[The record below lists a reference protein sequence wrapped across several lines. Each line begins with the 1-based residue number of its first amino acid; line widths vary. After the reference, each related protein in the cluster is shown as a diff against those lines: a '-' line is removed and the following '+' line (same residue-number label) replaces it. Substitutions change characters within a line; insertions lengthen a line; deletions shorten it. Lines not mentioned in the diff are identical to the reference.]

1 MAIVQ
6 YRIVAQIY
14 QSDIMKTD
22 TKEVKFKLDVETFKI
37 LEYICTSKGISK
49 GEYIKS
55 LLDNEFSKIDKTKL
69 ADVMAELEKL

>member
-6 YRIVAQIY
+6 FGTVAQNTKR
-14 QSDIMKTD
+14 DIMKNE
-22 TKEVKFKLDVETFKI
+22 TKQVKFNLDVETFKI

-55 LLDNEFSKIDKTKL
+55 ILNKEFSKIDKTKL
-69 ADVMAELEKL
+69 SDVMAELEKL

>member
-6 YRIVAQIY
+6 YRTVAQIY

-49 GEYIKS
+49 GEYIQS
-55 LLDNEFSKIDKTKL
+55 WLDNEFSKIDKTKL

>member
-6 YRIVAQIY
+6 YGIVAQIY

-49 GEYIKS
+49 GEYIKI
-55 LLDNEFSKIDKTKL
+55 LLNNEFSKIDKNKL
-69 ADVMAELEKL
+69 SDVMAELEKL